1 MQTDS
6 RDLINLVRD
15 YGDLVTKM
23 YLFPRPVLGSND
35 YFQIKFRLEGNEVV
49 YMVIPEE
56 FREVSQTATLEQCL
70 QYSVETTKWQG
81 FNILFKY
88 N

>member
-6 RDLINLVRD
+6 RDLINLVQD
-15 YGDLVTKM
+15 WGDVTDKIVM
-23 YLFPRPVLGSND
+23 FQRPIIGSTNF
-35 YFQIKFRLEGNEVV
+35 FQIKFRLDKHTC

-56 FREVSQTATLEQCL
+56 FREIVESATLETCL
-70 QYSVETTKWQG
+70 QYSVETSYWHG
-81 FNILFKY
+81 FNMFYRY